1 MFSKIL
7 IANRG
12 EIALRIIRAA
22 KELGLKTVAVY
33 SESDRTALHA
43 LLADEKYCIGPAKAS
58 ESYLNIPNLLTVAE
72 ITKAD
77 AIHPGYG
84 FLAENPRFAE
94 ICETS
99 GITFIGPPASVIR
112 LMGDKSRARR
122 EMAKAKLP
130 IIPGS
135 DKVIEDVA
143 EAKKIAQKIGFPVII
158 KATAGGGG
166 KGMRIARNAQH
177 LEEQF
182 PIAQNEAKSAFGDP
196 SVYIEKYLADAHHI
210 EIQVV
215 GDKKGNII
223 VFGERECSVQRKY
236 QKVLEETPSPFVDE
250 RLRKKMMSAVEDAAK
265 HIGYES
271 LGTFEFLVDEKKHFY
286 FMEANT
292 RIQVE
297 HPITEMV
304 YGINLVKAQIR
315 AASGE
320 KVTFPF
326 ELATRGHA
334 IECRINAEDP
344 VTFAPSPGKIDF
356 LVLPGGEGIRV
367 DSAAYGGWQIPPD
380 YDSLIAKIIAFAP
393 SRQLAIKKMQTAL
406 EMTTVVGVKTNI
418 PLHLSILSNSDFIR
432 GEYNTQ
438 FLEKFLAKN
447 GLLKNGLTNNG
458 LAGNGPP
465 K

>member
-12 EIALRIIRAA
+12 EIALRILRAA
-22 KELGLKTVAVY
+22 RELGLKTVAVY
-33 SESDRTALHA
+33 SESDRNSLHTM
-43 LLADEKYCIGPAKAS
+43 LADEKYCIGPAKAS

-72 ITKAD
+72 ITKSD

-99 GITFIGPPASVIR
+99 GITFIGPPASIIR
-112 LMGDKSRARR
+112 LMGDKNRARH

-130 IIPGS
+130 VIPGS
-135 DKVIEDVA
+135 ERVIEEIS
-143 EAKKIAQKIGFPVII
+143 EAKKVAQKIGYPVII
-158 KATAGGGG
+158 KAAAGGGG
-166 KGMRIARNAQH
+166 KGMRIARSPQH

-196 SVYIEKYLADAHHI
+196 SLYIEKYLANARHI

-215 GDKKGNII
+215 GDKKGNVI

-236 QKVLEETPSPFVDE
+236 QKVIEETPSPFVDE

-265 HIGYES
+265 YIGYES
-271 LGTFEFLVDEKKHFY
+271 LGTFEFLVDENKKFY

-292 RIQVE
+292 RVQVE
-297 HPITEMV
+297 HPITEIV

-326 ELATRGHA
+326 ELEMRGHA

-344 VTFAPSPGKIDF
+344 ATFAPSPGRIDF

-380 YDSLIAKIIAFAP
+380 YDSLVAKIIAYAP
-393 SRQLAIKKMQTAL
+393 NRQLAIKKMQTAL
-406 EMTTVVGVKTNI
+406 EMTTIVGVKTNI
-418 PLHLSILSNSDFIR
+418 PLHLSILSNTDFIR
-432 GEYNTQ
+432 GDYNTQ
-438 FLEKFLAKN
+438 FLEKFLQKN
-447 GLLKNGLTNNG
+447 GE
-458 LAGNGPP
+458 P

>member
-1 MFSKIL
+1 MFSKVL
-7 IANRG
+7 VANRG
-12 EIALRIIRAA
+12 EIALRIIRSA

-33 SESDRTALHA
+33 SESDRTALHTMM
-43 LLADEKYCIGPAKAS
+43 ADEKVCIGPARAQD
-58 ESYLNIPNLLTVAE
+58 SYLNIPNLLSVAE

-94 ICETS
+94 ICEAQ
-99 GITFIGPPASVIR
+99 GITFIGPPARLIR
-112 LMGDKSRARR
+112 LMGDKNRARQ
-122 EMAKAKLP
+122 EMARAKVP
-130 IIPGS
+130 VIPGS
-135 DKVIEDVA
+135 DKVLEDPA
-143 EAKKIAQKIGFPVII
+143 EAKKVAQKIGFPVIL
-158 KATAGGGG
+158 KASAGGGG
-166 KGMRIARNAQH
+166 KGMRICRNPVH

-182 PIAQNEAKSAFGDP
+182 PIAQNEAKNAFGDP
-196 SVYIEKYLADAHHI
+196 SLYLEKYITGAHHI

-215 GDKKGNII
+215 GDRTGNII

-236 QKVLEETPSPFVDE
+236 QKVIEETPSPFVDE
-250 RLRKKMMSAVEDAAK
+250 KLRKRMMKAVEDAAK
-265 HIGYES
+265 YLRYES
-271 LGTFEFLVDEKKHFY
+271 LGTFEFLVDEEKTFY

-315 AASGE
+315 AAAGE

-326 ELATRGHA
+326 ELVLRGHS

-344 VTFAPSPGKIDF
+344 ATFAPSPGTIDF

-380 YDSLIAKIIAFAP
+380 YDSLVAKIVAYAP
-393 SRQLAIKKMQTAL
+393 SRLLAIKKMQTAL
-406 EMTTVVGVKTNI
+406 EMTTIVGIKTNI
-418 PLHLSILSNSDFIR
+418 PLHLAILSNSDFLAGKYDI
-432 GEYNTQ
+432 Q
-438 FLEKFLAKN
+438 FLEKFLARKN
-447 GLLKNGLTNNG
+447 G
-458 LAGNGPP
+458 A
-465 K
+465 